1 MSGDFSL
8 GPKYIASVFQARL
21 CVKDVCRTFP
31 TEALGLCVVAIFTDC
46 TVGIHGYRTVPLK
59 DLEEPRNDYLLNEDI
74 SGNVLGNKIF
84 SRS

>member
-8 GPKYIASVFQARL
+8 GPKYIASVFQAHL

-31 TEALGLCVVAIFTDC
+31 TEALGLCVVAVSTDC
-46 TVGIHGYRTVPLK
+46 THGIYGCRTIPSK
-59 DLEEPRNDYLLNEDI
+59 DLEEPDEYLLNEDI
-74 SGNVLGNKIF
+74 PGDVLGNEIF